1 MASSPIEP
9 TSPAMQ
15 IGLGILDIPNAS
27 RVCSKN
33 RVSGA
38 HDYTG

>member
-15 IGLGILDIPNAS
+15 IGLGILDFPNAS
-27 RVCSKN
+27 RACSKY
-33 RVSGA
+33 RSWGA